1 MLFFQLSRLEVLNKA
16 SSFYYMPIPGWFSF
30 IHHRLFLKKSIIEG
44 EPVYEVVNL
53 EGYVSSR
60 FNITEYGLSFM

>member
-1 MLFFQLSRLEVLNKA
+1 
-16 SSFYYMPIPGWFSF
+16 MPIPGWFSF
-30 IHHRLFLKKSIIEG
+30 IHHRLFLKKSMNEG

-53 EGYVSSR
+53 EGNVSSR